1 MVHIIFLTILAYFA
15 SRLSL
20 IHNNLSG
27 VMSMRQYHYPMQCFF
42 FVFLIYYWYQLYQIT
57 KRKALVHISGLCLLI
72 SLFMPFKRSSH
83 DYFSE
88 CHTYIGFIGIV
99 FIVITLVIFLY
110 DLHQTHTYLAY
121 KLLQLLISLCLMLTT
136 VLYFLADIT
145 GLFEWLCFLSF
156 IIFLETYKHSI
167 SHYL

>member
-1 MVHIIFLTILAYFA
+1 MVHIIFLIILAYFA

-27 VMSMRQYHYPMQCFF
+27 VMSMPQYHYPMQCFF
-42 FVFLIYYWYQLYQIT
+42 FVFLI
-57 KRKALVHISGLCLLI
+57 KALVHISGLCLLI

-83 DYFSE
+83 DFFSE

-99 FIVITLVIFLY
+99 FIVITLVMFLY

>member
-1 MVHIIFLTILAYFA
+1 MVHIIFLTTLAYFA

-20 IHNNLSG
+20 IHNNLSC
-27 VMSMRQYHYPMQCFF
+27 VMSMPQYNYPMMVFF

-57 KRKALVHISGLCLLI
+57 KRKALVHISGICLLI

-83 DYFSE
+83 DFFSE
-88 CHTYIGFIGIV
+88 CHTYAGFIGIV
-99 FIVITLVIFLY
+99 CIVITLASILY
-110 DLHQTHTYLAY
+110 DLHQANTYLAY
-121 KLLQLLISLCLMLTT
+121 KLLQLLMSCCLMLTT

-167 SHYL
+167 